1 VNTVADCAVLE
12 LPRIAAENGA
22 LTPVEGGG
30 IVPFDI
36 ARVFYVYDV
45 VGGAERGG
53 HAHYELHQFIVAIM
67 GSLIVTV
74 DDGAATR
81 DFLLNRPYQGL
92 HVPPQLWCDLTDFS
106 GGAVVVVLA
115 SHRYDEADY
124 IRDHDD
130 FLSFRRS
137 TASA

>member
-1 VNTVADCAVLE
+1 MNTVNDCAVLQ
-12 LPRIAAENGA
+12 LPRITAQDGA

-30 IVPFDI
+30 AIPFEI

-53 HAHYELHQFIVAIM
+53 HAHHELHQFIVAIM
-67 GSLIVTV
+67 GSVNVTV
-74 DDGAATR
+74 DDGTDQR
-81 DFLLNRPYQGL
+81 NFLLNRPYQGL

-115 SHRYDEADY
+115 SHPYEEADY

-130 FLSFRRS
+130 FLAFRGS
-137 TASA
+137 VTSA